1 MRKVDLTKVPRKI
14 NKGKEIYLWSEA
26 IGADIPFE
34 YDGHAGS
41 FKILSIDSD
50 DREYMTVLYN
60 NKTYTLLTRFVKK
73 NKIDKLFDKEIKW
86 VYNIGDNIKDQICT
100 HKRDLTIT
108 NRKWDNTLRKSR
120 NNKWYQYQ
128 CNICGYNSET
138 DDTWINE
145 DYLKNRGQG
154 CSCCSGVKVIKGIND
169 VATTAPWIVKYFVNI
184 EDAYTHT
191 KTSSK
196 KVLMRCPICGKTK
209 MIPINRLYT
218 QGFSCPIC
226 GDGISF
232 PEKVFM
238 SLLDQLHIKYK
249 WQLNKTDFEWCDK
262 YRYDFYLID
271 YNYIVETHGMQHY
284 ELRIGSKFGSLEEIQ
299 RNDAI
304 KIELAANNNIDEY
317 IVLDCRY
324 SRLDWILNSIENSI
338 LKDIIDLSNVD
349 FDAIEKYIN
358 GSLFKEVCDTYKERH
373 PEITTEILANEFG
386 ISRGCVTKYLKKGT
400 KIGLC
405 NYEDVKTGAKERGNK
420 SSNPLKVTSDNNTY
434 YFRSIK
440 LLNQK
445 YNEIFRKK
453 MTQKC
458 VFSVLKGEREAYDN
472 MKFEKI
478 SKEEF
483 NKAFDENKN
492 VYGEK
497 FILSIT

>member
-1 MRKVDLTKVPRKI
+1 MRKVDLTKIPRKI

-26 IGADIPFE
+26 IGVDIPFE
-34 YDGHAGS
+34 YDDHVGS
-41 FKILSIDSD
+41 FKILNIDSN

-86 VYNIGDNIKDQICT
+86 AYNIGDNIKDQICV
-100 HKRDLTIT
+100 HKRDLTIK
-108 NRKWDNTLRKSR
+108 NRKCDDTLNKNR
-120 NNKWYQYQ
+120 NNKWYQYE
-128 CNICGYNSET
+128 CNICGYNSEM
-138 DDTWINE
+138 DNTWINE
-145 DYLKNRGQG
+145 DKLKNSGHG
-154 CSCCSGVKVIKGIND
+154 CACCSGVKVIKGIND
-169 VATTAPWIVKYFVNI
+169 VATTTPWMVKYFVNI

-196 KVLMRCPICGKTK
+196 KALMRCPICGKTK
-209 MIPINRLYT
+209 RIPISRLYE

-284 ELRIGSKFGSLEEIQ
+284 ELKIGSKFGSLEEIQ
-299 RNDAI
+299 RNDVI
-304 KIELAANNNIDEY
+304 KIELASNNNIDEY
-317 IVLDCRY
+317 VVLDCRY

-338 LKDIIDLSNVD
+338 LKDIIDLSKVD
-349 FDAIEKYIN
+349 FNAIEKYIN
-358 GSLFKEVCDTYKERH
+358 GSLFKEVCDAYKERY
-373 PEITTEILANEFG
+373 PEITTEILSNEFG
-386 ISRGCVTKYLKKGT
+386 ISRVCVTTYLKKGT

-420 SSNPLKVTSDNNTY
+420 SSNPLKVISDNDIY

-445 YNEIFRKK
+445 YNEIFGKK

-458 VFSVLKGEREAYDN
+458 VFSVLKREKETCDN

-497 FILSIT
+497 FILSII